1 MMKYKAERIVLSAYH
16 VDELAVEKIPRQIAQ
31 KYSVIAI
38 ASDGTCLTV
47 AVHDPMNLYAI
58 EDIRLVTNMELK
70 LVLAYKE
77 EIDHAIELYYSEID
91 LKIAADRAVWNTV
104 PAENLL
110 IQPDMGNMDEQAP
123 IVRLLNNLLIRAYNT
138 NVSDIHLEPF
148 ETGTVVRMRKDGMLL
163 PYMTLSP
170 AIHQGLVA
178 RTKIL
183 AQMDIAEKRRP
194 QDGHFKITL
203 NNYEVNVRV
212 SFIPTAYGEKGVLRF
227 LTANTV
233 IDHSDTFCMNAE
245 HYQKMLNLLRYPNGI
260 IYVTGPTGS
269 GKTTT
274 LYSILQYLSSRPVNI
289 STIEDPIEKNISRI
303 NQMQIN
309 EKAGITFHSCLRALL
324 RQDPDIIMV
333 GETRDQET
341 AEVSARAALTGHLV
355 FSTLHTNNAVS
366 AVIRLA
372 DMGLP
377 AYMLSA
383 ALTGIVAQRLVRKI
397 CPYCKEQYKEPD
409 SGLIRYKGMGCR
421 FCDNT
426 GYKGRTAIFEIL
438 EIDDGFRELISAKK
452 SLGEL
457 KSYAKQVLHMATL
470 HDEARKLVDQGITS
484 REELE
489 RVNYSTQGGV

>member
-1 MMKYKAERIVLSAYH
+1 MKYRIDRVDLPAYH
-16 VDELAVEKIPRQIAQ
+16 VDELAVEKIPKQIAQ

-38 ASDGTCLTV
+38 ASDGGCLTV
-47 AVHDPMNLYAI
+47 AVCDPMNLYAI

-70 LVLAYKE
+70 LVQADKE
-77 EIDHAIELYYSEID
+77 DIDHAIELYYSEID
-91 LKIAADRAVWNTV
+91 LRIAADHAVWNAV
-104 PAENLL
+104 PPENIF
-110 IQPDMGNMDEQAP
+110 IQPDTGNLDDQAP

-148 ETGTVVRMRKDGMLL
+148 ETGTTVRMRRDGMLL
-163 PYMTLSP
+163 PYMTLSSV
-170 AIHQGLVA
+170 IHQGLVA

-227 LTANTV
+227 LTTNTV
-233 IDHSDTFCMNAE
+233 IDHNDTFGMDEGN
-245 HYQKMLNLLRYPNGI
+245 YQKMLRLLKHPSGI

-274 LYSILQYLSSRPVNI
+274 LYSILQYLANRPVNI
-289 STIEDPIEKNISRI
+289 STIEDPIEKNVSKI
-303 NQMQIN
+303 NQIQIN
-309 EKAGITFHSCLRALL
+309 EKAGITFGSCLRALL

-333 GETRDQET
+333 GETRDRET

-366 AVIRLA
+366 SVIRLE

-377 AYMLSA
+377 PYMLSA
-383 ALTGIVAQRLVRKI
+383 ALTGVVAQRLVRKI
-397 CPYCKEQYKEPD
+397 CPHCKEPYEDPD
-409 SGLIRYKGMGCR
+409 SGIISYRGKGCS

-426 GYKGRTAIFEIL
+426 GYKGRVAIFEIL
-438 EIDDGFRELISAKK
+438 EIDEGFRNLISDRK
-452 SLGEL
+452 SFGEL
-457 KSYAKQVLHMATL
+457 NSYVNNVIHMKTL
-470 HDEARKLVDQGITS
+470 HDEARKLVEQGITS
-484 REELE
+484 MEEME

>member
-1 MMKYKAERIVLSAYH
+1 MMKYRIEHVNLSAYH
-16 VDELAVEKIPRQIAQ
+16 VDEQAVAKIPKQIAQ

-38 ASDGTCLTV
+38 ASDGNLLTV

-58 EDIRLVTNMELK
+58 EDIRLVTNMELR
-70 LVLAYKE
+70 LVQADKE

-91 LKIAADRAVWNTV
+91 LKLAVDHAVWNAA
-104 PAENLL
+104 PPENVFL
-110 IQPDMGNMDEQAP
+110 QPDMGSMEEQAP

-148 ETGTVVRMRKDGMLL
+148 ETGTVVRMRRDGMLL

-170 AIHQGLVA
+170 VIHQGLVA

-183 AQMDIAEKRRP
+183 SQMDIAEKRRP

-203 NNYEVNVRV
+203 NNYDVNVRV
-212 SFIPTAYGEKGVLRF
+212 SFIPTVYGEKGVLCF
-227 LTANTV
+227 LSTNAV
-233 IDHSDTFCMNAE
+233 IDHNDTFGMDEKN
-245 HYQKMLNLLRYPNGI
+245 YRKMLKLLKYPNGI

-274 LYSILQYLSSRPVNI
+274 LYSILQYLAARPVNI
-289 STIEDPIEKNISRI
+289 STIEDPIEKNIAKI

-309 EKAGITFHSCLRALL
+309 EKAGITFSSSLRALL

-333 GETRDQET
+333 GETRDRET

-355 FSTLHTNNAVS
+355 FSTLHTNNAVAS
-366 AVIRLA
+366 VIRLQ
-372 DMGLP
+372 DLGLP
-377 AYMLSA
+377 PYMLSA
-383 ALTGIVAQRLVRKI
+383 ALSGVVAQRLVRKI
-397 CPYCKEQYKEPD
+397 CPYCKETYKDPD
-409 SGLIRYKGMGCR
+409 SGKVSFRGKGCR

-438 EIDDGFRELISAKK
+438 EIDEGFRSLITNRK

-457 KSYAKQVLHMATL
+457 KSYARNVLHMETL
-470 HDEARKLVDQGITS
+470 EDEARKLLDAGIIST
-484 REELE
+484 EELE
-489 RVNYSTQGGV
+489 RVNYSMQGGV